1 MLLKAT
7 GAGGIPQ
14 WQAPRASIGVLRWDR
29 EFYMLKAMAR
39 KRLVVGNWKMELSY
53 KGELE
58 AAQAIKKL
66 LKNMEVTA
74 DVVLCPSFAS
84 LADIK
89 EALGATQRLQLGAQS
104 VHWEEKGAWTGQV
117 SVNQISP
124 FVSWCIIGHSEQRA
138 LTGETDQEVEAKA
151 QLLLQH
157 GLTPIICIGET
168 LAERENDQTMEKISR
183 QLQSILNK
191 TTRVGLSKTVIAY
204 EPIWA
209 IGSGAT
215 PDPSDVSGIMLLMR
229 KLMTEK
235 FGNEVAERVRLL
247 YGGSVKPDNVQPF
260 VSEPGVDGVLVG
272 GASVH
277 PLQFVEIIKIVQQT
291 AP

>member
-1 MLLKAT
+1 MT
-7 GAGGIPQ
+7 
-14 WQAPRASIGVLRWDR
+14 
-29 EFYMLKAMAR
+29 R

-74 DVVLCPSFAS
+74 DVVLCPSFTS

-89 EALGATQRLQLGAQS
+89 VALGATQRLDLGAQN

-124 FVSWCIIGHSEQRA
+124 FVSWCIIGHSEQRS

-151 QLLLQH
+151 QLLLKH
-157 GLTPIICIGET
+157 GLVPIICIGET
-168 LAERENDQTMEKISR
+168 LEEREADQTTAKITQ

-247 YGGSVKPDNVQPF
+247 YGGSVKSDNVQPF

-277 PLQFVEIIKIVQQT
+277 PLQFVEIIKTVQ
-291 AP
+291 AAS